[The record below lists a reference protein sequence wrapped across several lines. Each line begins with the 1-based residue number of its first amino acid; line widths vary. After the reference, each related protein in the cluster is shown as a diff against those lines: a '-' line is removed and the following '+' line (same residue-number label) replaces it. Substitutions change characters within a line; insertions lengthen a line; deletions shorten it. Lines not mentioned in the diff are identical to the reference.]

1 MFILNGGITD
11 EIGKLRDF
19 QLQYIVGIAAIQLF
33 AADDW
38 LLYRFMCVA
47 YMSVIYI
54 CTKIY
59 SSAYK

>member
-33 AADDW
+33 AADD
-38 LLYRFMCVA
+38 
-47 YMSVIYI
+47 
-54 CTKIY
+54 
-59 SSAYK
+59 